1 MIGACPAPQDLV
13 LTDGNSPLDL
23 NRRAHFPFVEITHME
38 IILSLSSFE
47 HSFSL
52 IIREGL
58 ELFPVPVRSVSGVPF

>member
-1 MIGACPAPQDLV
+1 
-13 LTDGNSPLDL
+13 
-23 NRRAHFPFVEITHME
+23 ME

-58 ELFPVPVRSVSGVPF
+58 ELFPVPVRSVSGVAF